1 MRRSKLLIVFLS
13 VIIGIMLSL
22 FVGTLVS
29 NIYLPYAESD
39 SQISTVLEVSSVVA
53 FPIMAGILYLVLVR
67 FFKKW

>member
-13 VIIGIMLSL
+13 VIIGVMLSL
-22 FVGTLVS
+22 IVGTLVS

-39 SQISTVLEVSSVVA
+39 SQISTVFEVSSVVA